1 MKLPVNRTKVQT
13 RYSDTDAMGHISS
26 GSYVT
31 FLEVGRL
38 AFFHE
43 VEKLT
48 AVPDSMVVA
57 NITLD
62 YLQECHYGDD
72 IEVVTWCSR
81 IGTKSITLTSEIF
94 ANGILRAKGSATSVG
109 FDAQTRKSAPLPKG
123 WEVSDYPA

>member
-48 AVPDSMVVA
+48 ETPDSMVVA
-57 NITLD
+57 NVTID
-62 YLQECHYGDD
+62 YLLECHYGDD
-72 IEVVTWCSR
+72 IEVVTWASR
-81 IGTKSITLTSEIF
+81 VGKKSITLTSEIL
-94 ANGILRAKGSATSVG
+94 ANGILRAKGSVTSVG
-109 FDAQTRKSAPLPKG
+109 FNAETRTSAPLPES
-123 WEVSDYPA
+123 WEASDYPG

>member
-43 VEKLT
+43 VERLT
-48 AVPDSMVVA
+48 DVPSAMVVA
-57 NITLD
+57 NVTVD
-62 YLQECHYGDD
+62 YLRECHYGDD
-72 IEVVTWCSR
+72 IEVVTWASR
-81 IGTKSITLTSEIF
+81 VGAKSITLTSEIL
-94 ANGILRAKGSATSVG
+94 ANGILRAKGSVTSVG
-109 FDAQTRKSAPLPKG
+109 FDAKTRTSAPLPES
-123 WEVSDYPA
+123 WEISDYPG